1 MDQCTQGLGEK
12 IMEILDE
19 KSKLKIALSEL
30 ISSEKHRESNS
41 TGPLISF
48 FSLSQEE
55 RFRAGIYIGNEGREW
70 LNRSA
75 LTLPHDDDSN

>member
-1 MDQCTQGLGEK
+1 
-12 IMEILDE
+12 MEILDE
-19 KSKLKIALSEL
+19 KSKSKIDFSEL
-30 ISSEKHRESNS
+30 ISSEKQRESNS
-41 TGPLISF
+41 TRPLTGF
-48 FSLSQEE
+48 FSLSKEE

>member
-1 MDQCTQGLGEK
+1 MDQSTWGLGEK

-19 KSKLKIALSEL
+19 KSKLKMKFPNL
-30 ISSEKHRESNS
+30 ISSEKHRESNF
-41 TGPLISF
+41 TGPLIGF
-48 FSLSQEE
+48 FSLSKEE

-75 LTLPHDDDSN
+75 LIIPHDDDSN